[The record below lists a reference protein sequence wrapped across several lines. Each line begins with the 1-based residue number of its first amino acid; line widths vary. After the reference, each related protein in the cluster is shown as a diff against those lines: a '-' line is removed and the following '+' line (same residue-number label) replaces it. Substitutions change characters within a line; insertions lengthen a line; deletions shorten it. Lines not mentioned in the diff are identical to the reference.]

1 MCVFCILLDC
11 IVLHVSKQG
20 MGLEQGQHQ
29 QRLEFLLVLVP
40 LPGTCDMQD
49 YNYQQNNRKNVL
61 VDVTLADSFW
71 SPMFLR
77 VSKFVFFGLNFDR
90 KKPRRMG
97 NSEVL

>member
-1 MCVFCILLDC
+1 
-11 IVLHVSKQG
+11 
-20 MGLEQGQHQ
+20 MGLEHGQHQ

-49 YNYQQNNRKNVL
+49 YNYQQNNRKHIL
-61 VDVTLADSFW
+61 LDVTLEDSFW
-71 SPMFLR
+71 SPMFLG

-97 NSEVL
+97 DSELP